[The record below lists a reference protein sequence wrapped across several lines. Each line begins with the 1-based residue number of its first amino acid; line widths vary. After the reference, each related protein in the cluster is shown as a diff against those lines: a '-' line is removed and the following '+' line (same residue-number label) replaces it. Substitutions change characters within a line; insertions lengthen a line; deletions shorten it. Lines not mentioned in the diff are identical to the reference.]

1 VRWPF
6 GRRVAVATRTVRETD
21 AWRAEALRLPTALDG
36 SRPSTGRTPR
46 MVFADPASVLAQAG
60 AHVEKPTTA
69 TTTAT
74 PRPTFTRA

>member
-1 VRWPF
+1 
-6 GRRVAVATRTVRETD
+6 
-21 AWRAEALRLPTALDG
+21 
-36 SRPSTGRTPR
+36 
-46 MVFADPASVLAQAG
+46 VFAGPASVLAQAG